1 MASWDLGQGESAVIS
16 FVLENPGFWA
26 VIDDREAR
34 RCAMAL
40 HCRHTG
46 TLGILVLAKRR
57 GVIPSIREY
66 IERLKEGGFKGRIEC
81 EGILIIS
88 TAAKVQAEVVCED
101 VYVAG
106 EVRGNIIG
114 KNVVELTQRG
124 RIIGNIATANLVM
137 EPGAFF
143 KGKCN
148 MDHQSDD
155 QELLNHSPVTQPCT
169 LADAQPTA

>member
-1 MASWDLGQGESAVIS
+1 MICASVASHK
-16 FVLENPGFWA
+16 FVEKIFEVPPP
-26 VIDDREAR
+26 
-34 RCAMAL
+34 
-40 HCRHTG
+40 
-46 TLGILVLAKRR
+46 LA
-57 GVIPSIREY
+57 PPT
-66 IERLKEGGFKGRIEC
+66 EG
-81 EGILIIS
+81 
-88 TAAKVQAEVVCED
+88 
-101 VYVAG
+101 G